1 MMRYFLQGK
10 FGPWYEVTPDQWE
23 DLHLHLVD
31 VENEAGHDVFGQML
45 IPGVMINMYTVPL
58 MKAVYVNTAKVLYED
73 VKHYY
78 GDLVDLIWFPDM
90 RCGDC
95 GGRLFDAN
103 RDDAEQRYPKYM
115 HAGAVM
121 HRHGAYPVER
131 WED

>member
-10 FGPWYEVTPDQWE
+10 FGPWYEITADQWVE
-23 DLHLHLVD
+23 MHLPLVNVD
-31 VENEAGHDVFGQML
+31 GQLGHNAFGQML
-45 IPGVMINMYTVPL
+45 IPGVLIAMEAVPL
-58 MKAVYVNTAKVLYED
+58 MRAVYVNTTNALYED
-73 VKHYY
+73 VHHDH

-95 GGRLFDAN
+95 GGRLYDMN
-103 RDDAEQRYPKYM
+103 RNDSEKRYPNYT
-115 HAGAVM
+115 HAGVMM